1 MDWLSWLSLA
11 GVCALGAMSP
21 GPSLI
26 IVLRSAASGPLHGTV
41 CAIAHGV
48 AIGLYA
54 LLTALGLALVVT
66 QTPSLFLGLQWA
78 GALLLVYIGWQAL
91 TSPGSAA
98 PASPGSNQQSIL
110 AAASQGF
117 SIALFNP
124 KVALFFGALFS
135 QFVREDQSLAVKLT
149 MAGVAAGIDTLWYLL
164 VTYAVTTGHKR
175 GINLGPWSQRLQKLF
190 GVILL
195 ALAARLAWSL
205 L

>member
-1 MDWLSWLSLA
+1 MEWLSWLSLA
-11 GVCALGAMSP
+11 GICALGAMSP

-26 IVLRSAASGPLHGTV
+26 IVLRNAAAGPLQGAV

-66 QTPSLFLGLQWA
+66 QTPALFQGLQWA
-78 GALLLVYIGWQAL
+78 GALLLIYIGWQAL
-91 TSPGSAA
+91 TSPAGPTPTSQDGK
-98 PASPGSNQQSIL
+98 PQSLL

-135 QFVREDQSLAVKLT
+135 QFVHEDQSLTVKLA
-149 MAGVAAGIDTLWYLL
+149 MAGIAAGIDTLWYLL
-164 VTYAVTTGHKR
+164 VTYAVTTGHQR
-175 GINLGPWSQRLQKLF
+175 GINLGPWGQRLQKLF
-190 GVILL
+190 GAILL

>member
-1 MDWLSWLSLA
+1 MEWLSWLSLA
-11 GVCALGAMSP
+11 GICALGAMSP
-21 GPSLI
+21 GPSLL
-26 IVLRSAASGPLHGTV
+26 IVLRNAAAGPLQGSICALSHG
-41 CAIAHGV
+41 I

-66 QTPSLFLGLQWA
+66 QTPALFQGLQWA

-91 TSPGSAA
+91 TSPAGPA
-98 PASPGSNQQSIL
+98 PASQAAKPQSPL

-135 QFVREDQSLAVKLT
+135 QFVHEDQSLAVKLA
-149 MAGVAAGIDTLWYLL
+149 MAGVAASIDTLWYLL
-164 VTYAVTTGHKR
+164 VTFAVTTGHKR
-175 GINLGPWSQRLQKLF
+175 GINLGPWGQWLQKLF
-190 GVILL
+190 GAILL